1 MWEPAPGN
9 ALLVYFRARLT
20 EGALLFHGA
29 GLGRAGEMDALPRE
43 PRRVR
48 GKGTVFSR
56 AWPLLEKWRDSCRV
70 WACTLYA
77 FAVPNPDALDTLA
90 ALGPVV
96 EVGAGTGY
104 WARLLQ
110 QRGVDVVALD
120 RDPPAPKPQG
130 GRRNEWHGHAPPWTR
145 VQPGGPADLAAH
157 SGRTLLLVYPPPGSP
172 FAEECLQSF
181 GGDRVAHVGEWWG
194 ETGSHAFQRRLSR
207 DYELERS
214 VPLPNFGDTAYGL
227 TVWRRRPAAAA
238 GDVGAGEEGGRAPAP
253 EPLLRCAGCRAFN
266 VPLRRCRYTRSVCF
280 CGEAC
285 FRAGRR
291 LHRERLAERLLF
303 FDRDLELGGR
313 RDFQTVGKGF
323 RRRPGAGAMA
333 SSPPPP
339 APSRLS
345 GLSPMAKTIF
355 RALLDHSKLNP

>member
-1 MWEPAPGN
+1 
-9 ALLVYFRARLT
+9 
-20 EGALLFHGA
+20 
-29 GLGRAGEMDALPRE
+29 MDALPRE

-280 CGEAC
+280 S
-285 FRAGRR
+285 GRR
-291 LHRERLAERLLF
+291 AS
-303 FDRDLELGGR
+303 GR
-313 RDFQTVGKGF
+313 AAACTGSAWRSACSSSTATSSSAAGATSRPSARASAGDPGPGPW
-323 RRRPGAGAMA
+323 RRP
-333 SSPPPP
+333 PPPP

-355 RALLDHSKLNP
+355 R